1 MDSCNHHGSHHENN
15 DCCGSGHQGGHGHHG
30 GECGCS
36 CGGGYRR
43 RFMTRA
49 ERIAGLEEYQAELT
63 KELEAVAET
72 IQELKK
78 RK

>member
-1 MDSCNHHGSHHENN
+1 MDSCNHHGSHHG
-15 DCCGSGHQGGHGHHG
+15 DSGCCCGRQEGHGHHG
-30 GECGCS
+30 GECCGS
-36 CGGGYRR
+36 FGGGYRR

-72 IQELKK
+72 IQELK
-78 RK
+78 RKK

>member
-1 MDSCNHHGSHHENN
+1 MDSCNHHRSPHGDSG
-15 DCCGSGHQGGHGHHG
+15 CCGGHQEGHGHHG
-30 GECGCS
+30 SECCCS
-36 CGGGYRR
+36 MGGGYRR

-49 ERIAGLEEYQAELT
+49 ERIAGLEEYQAELA
-63 KELEAVAET
+63 KELEAVAEA

>member
-1 MDSCNHHGSHHENN
+1 MDSCNHHGSHHENS
-15 DCCGSGHQGGHGHHG
+15 DCCGSGHQKGQGHHG
-30 GECGCS
+30 SECCCS
-36 CGGGYRR
+36 SGGYRR

-72 IQELKK
+72 IQELKR

>member
-1 MDSCNHHGSHHENN
+1 
-15 DCCGSGHQGGHGHHG
+15 
-30 GECGCS
+30 
-36 CGGGYRR
+36 
-43 RFMTRA
+43 MTRA